1 MSLIKS
7 LPRIAA
13 RVLHNT
19 HCGLRNLKFKLELVS
34 EAYGTA
40 AVEQDFEKWCHSISG
55 MMDNIPKYPIFE
67 YMKVIDVRLG
77 SAPEEQR
84 ANLEHPA
91 ILELQS
97 LAYELTGMLP
107 AKKAIANVLVTY
119 SPDEITGALR
129 EYTEDLP
136 EKDVKADMRAFWAE
150 GGAEAIIL
158 ARRRRSSQGT
168 IPA

>member
-19 HCGLRNLKFKLELVS
+19 HCGLRNLKFKLELIS

-40 AVEQDFEKWCHSISG
+40 AVERDFEDWCNG
-55 MMDNIPKYPIFE
+55 LVLGGDKPKYPIFE
-67 YMKVIDVRLG
+67 YMKVIDSRLG
-77 SAPEEQR
+77 SAPEETR
-84 ANLEHPA
+84 ADMDDPA
-91 ILELQS
+91 IIELQS

-107 AKKAIANVLVTY
+107 AKKSIANVLVTFQA
-119 SPDEITGALR
+119 DEITGALR

-158 ARRRRSSQGT
+158 ARRRRT
-168 IPA
+168 NAPVNN